1 MSGVYVKLQTKS
13 QAFTSWVEEM
23 DKVLSGTR
31 HLTVD
36 GQPMESAD
44 LHFQQQ
50 SKKLA
55 KIPLVL
61 DDQAI
66 YPLNDWTASDLIQ
79 SEIDAKTNEDI

>member
-23 DKVLSGTR
+23 DKVLSKTR

-36 GQPMESAD
+36 GQPMESSD
-44 LHFQQQ
+44 LHFKQQLT
-50 SKKLA
+50 KLA
-55 KIPLVL
+55 KVPLVL